1 MNKKILTI
9 SLVAVAAITAS
20 VTTAFA
26 MRKDTQV
33 FNHYAAA
40 ENEYSITFTKQH
52 FSAGTFDHS
61 YDVILPFSLSTQTTS
76 GSPFSTIAY
85 DSSEWTGTY
94 AYVAAESDID
104 LDNPDEILSITRS
117 NTGISYSIP
126 IGIKICPDASFNI
139 ESSYASYTI
148 DGVSKTEKFTYWYQD
163 SEDGYYIYY
172 VNPSIY
178 GPKDTVFSLKFI
190 YITYTC

>member
-20 VTTAFA
+20 VATAFA

-40 ENEYSITFTKQH
+40 ENEYRYTFSKQH
-52 FSAGTFDHS
+52 FTAGEFNHS
-61 YDVILPFSLSTQTTS
+61 WDTILPFSLSLQTK
-76 GSPFSTIAY
+76 GGFPLSTIEC
-85 DSSEWTGTY
+85 DIPTWTGTY
-94 AYVAAESDID
+94 AYVSAENDID

-117 NTGISYSIP
+117 NTSISYAIP
-126 IGIKICPDASFNI
+126 IVFKVCPEATFNL

-148 DGVSKTEKFTYWYQD
+148 DGVSNTAKFTYRGQGT
-163 SEDGYYIYY
+163 DGYYEYD
-172 VNPSIY
+172 VNPNLSIA
-178 GPKDTVFSLKFI
+178 KNSVFSLKYV